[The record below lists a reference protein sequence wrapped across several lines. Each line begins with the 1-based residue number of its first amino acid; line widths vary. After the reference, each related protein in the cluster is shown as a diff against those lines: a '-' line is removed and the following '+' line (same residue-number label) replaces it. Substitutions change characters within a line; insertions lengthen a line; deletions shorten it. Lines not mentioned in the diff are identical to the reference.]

1 MPTAPNPPANS
12 FTRSL
17 AQVPALLSPFRAPLR
32 WLNWHKP
39 TRIAAP
45 VLCANLGGD
54 TDTIGAM
61 ATAICG
67 ALHGVN
73 AIDPALKAELD
84 AVNQLDFNR
93 YATALAKYR
102 QQREAV

>member
-1 MPTAPNPPANS
+1 MLKR
-12 FTRSL
+12 RSDAIYLTEMGAFIARRIIEL
-17 AQVPALLSPFRAPLR
+17 AQTDPNRCA
-32 WLNWHKP
+32 
-39 TRIAAP
+39 